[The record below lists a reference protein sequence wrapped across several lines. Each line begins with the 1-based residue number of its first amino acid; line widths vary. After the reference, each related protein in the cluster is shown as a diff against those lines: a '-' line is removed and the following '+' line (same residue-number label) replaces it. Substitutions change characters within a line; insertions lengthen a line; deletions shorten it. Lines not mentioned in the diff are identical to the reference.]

1 MLAQLEPTECA
12 SGDQLFNSDMTEQSH
27 SNEDIL
33 QMHVC
38 AHSQSTVFV
47 FLTSIKNDYGKKTW
61 EGERVF

>member
-1 MLAQLEPTECA
+1 MLAQLESTECA

-38 AHSQSTVFV
+38 AHSQSIVFV
-47 FLTSIKNDYGKKTW
+47 FLTSIKNDYGKKNM
-61 EGERVF
+61 GG